1 MTKIWWISIRTLKSL
16 KHLHFAWFVLC
27 KPYNVWPKKHREVF
41 FYDTEELC
49 KIWRKTCGLQNEMR
63 NLANFNQNTWKCQ
76 NWYFHKIFL
85 SKIENTCAKN
95 LQRSYDTVMTLHNE
109 FDKFWLEHSK
119 VSKNYSF
126 IGCLW
131 PKYIMFEVKKYMPL
145 KRDAKLRKKWL
156 VVWKITWWIWQ
167 IFTKA
172 LENLKI
178 GTFMVYL
185 YPK

>member
-27 KPYNVWPKKHREVF
+27 KPYHVWPKKHREVF

-85 SKIENTCAKN
+85 PKIENTCAKN
-95 LQRSYDTVMTLHNE
+95 LQRSYDTVMTL
-109 FDKFWLEHSK
+109 
-119 VSKNYSF
+119 KNDEKSEQELTCSF
-126 IGCLW
+126 KI
-131 PKYIMFEVKKYMPL
+131 YIMNLTNFDSSTRKY
-145 KRDAKLRKKWL
+145 R
-156 VVWKITWWIWQ
+156 KITLSLAAYDQSISC
-167 IFTKA
+167 
-172 LENLKI
+172 LR
-178 GTFMVYL
+178 
-185 YPK
+185 